1 MPKPFYALY
10 AAFLGDIVGASRE
23 FAANNTDDYN
33 FDLFYDEILE
43 PNTREKLKYP
53 NKFTDDSIL
62 TMAVAKGL
70 RESRGKSDAEIEMA
84 IAENIHYYGR
94 MYRGKFPGSFGTSF
108 GKWLKN
114 TKIERPAR
122 GSWGDGALMRVS
134 SAGWAFSSL
143 KDTIHAADLTAK
155 FTHDHVDSRRGA
167 QAIAAAMH
175 LARAGVDKQNIK
187 LYLETQFGLDLS
199 KTVKEFHDYNYNS
212 MPHKGYYQTEG
223 SLNAGPMALAAFFE
237 SDNYEDCIRKVVA
250 MGGDSDT
257 LGAIAGGLAGAYY
270 GMPKWLEEECEDR
283 LDDTLKAESKAFQE
297 HIESVDTEPQMDEIE
312 IALAKA
318 RLERHVLQQYNA
330 NNSYSPA
337 QDPEYLNLL
346 AEMEAT
352 RLFCEE
358 VNKARTNNDSLSE
371 QTLLDNKKDFMAQ
384 LTEKLK
390 DSPELKDEHGK
401 MTECPV
407 VTENV
412 DDCDFDRRYKNAK
425 KLFPDQRVV
434 MAHEKIRDK
443 IIEDNSAIRDLLA
456 AGIKER
462 RAQTEQ
468 KAQITEQVKALMQQS
483 ATADDGVAKTEE
495 YYYGI
500 MDGMLGKGGEI
511 ENNEALAG
519 MSDRLQDVMKDLRNM
534 KERTDLYDPNKLS
547 VNVLRKLNTL
557 SNELTLEA
565 VAQNNDAALQKIA
578 FVNRL
583 ADAVKGWRAAPE
595 GKRISPLEYELQNK
609 APQYVSSSKTGE
621 ITINDLVGRVSALS
635 GSATHF
641 YKDMLSAIK
650 KQGDLSALK
659 NNSDKLKACEALAA
673 AAEGYLKHKAPYGSV
688 KGLNLKEKGRVQFA
702 KDLKKFAKKAKEAII
717 NKVAESKREKKDYLS
732 MSDFHAKCDNL
743 VEKYN
748 QLNAIEN
755 KTPDQL
761 KAAEAIKNEIMNPD
775 KAKFNFAEEYKNI
788 LKISDSYSKNHDMQA
803 ACASML
809 TGSVSAYM
817 DIYLKLHN
825 ESAEV
830 PAEDKFAALGITAD
844 ESKKASEIIKN
855 GKNVMEDYTKQKQQ
869 DNATKTAAPVNAEK
883 TVTAAANV
891 K

>member
-1 MPKPFYALY
+1 MPKHFYALY
-10 AAFLGDIVGASRE
+10 AAYLGDIVGAPRE
-23 FAANNTDDYN
+23 FGANNTDDYN
-33 FDLFYDEILE
+33 FDLFYDEILD
-43 PNTREKLKYP
+43 PNTRDVLKYP

-70 RESRGKSDAEIEMA
+70 RESRGKSDDEIEMA

-94 MYRGKFPGSFGTSF
+94 MYKGKFPGAFGNDFSN
-108 GKWLKN
+108 WLKKE
-114 TKIERPAR
+114 KIERPAR

-134 SAGWAFSSL
+134 SAGWAYSSL

-155 FTHDHVDSRRGA
+155 FTHDQVDSRRGA

-199 KTVKEFHDYNYNS
+199 KTVKEFHDYNYKG

-283 LDDTLKAESKAFQE
+283 LDNTLKAETKAFQE
-297 HIESVDTEPQMDEIE
+297 HIESLDTEPKMDEIE

-318 RLERHVLQQYNA
+318 KLEQHVLQQYNS

-346 AEMEAT
+346 AQMEAT
-352 RLFCEE
+352 RLFHEE
-358 VNKARTNNDSLSE
+358 VNKARTNNDSLTE
-371 QTLLDNKKDFMAQ
+371 QTLLDNKKDLLAQ

-390 DSPELKDEHGK
+390 DAPELKDEHGK
-401 MTECPV
+401 MAECPV
-407 VTENV
+407 VTEDV
-412 DDCDFDRRYKNAK
+412 SDCDFNKRYKNTK

-434 MAHEKIRDK
+434 VVHEKIRDR

-456 AGIKER
+456 ESIKER
-462 RAQTEQ
+462 KAQTEQ
-468 KAQITEQVKALMQQS
+468 KVQITEQVKALMQQT
-483 ATADDGVAKTEE
+483 ATADDGSTKTEE
-495 YYYGI
+495 FYYGI

-519 MSDRLQDVMKDLRNM
+519 MADRLQDVMNDLRNM
-534 KERTDLYDPNKLS
+534 KERTDIYDPNKLS

-565 VAQNNDAALQKIA
+565 VAQNSDAALQKIA

-583 ADAVKGWRAAPE
+583 TDAVKGWRAAPE
-595 GKRISPLEYELQNK
+595 GKRISPLEYELQNQ
-609 APQYVSSSKTGE
+609 APQYVSSSQTGE
-621 ITINDLVGRVSALS
+621 ISLNDLIGRVPDLS
-635 GSATHF
+635 GRASHF

-650 KQGDLSALK
+650 NHGDLSALK
-659 NNSDKLKACEALAA
+659 KNSDKLKACEALAA

-688 KGLNLKEKGRVQFA
+688 KGLTLKEKGRVLFA
-702 KDLKKFAKKAKEAII
+702 KNLKKFAKKAKEAII
-717 NKVAESKREKKDYLS
+717 TKAAEAKKEKNNYIS
-732 MSDFHAKCDNL
+732 MSNFHAKCDNL

-748 QLNAIEN
+748 RLNAIEN
-755 KTPDQL
+755 KTPEQQQ
-761 KAAEAIKNEIMNPD
+761 AAEAIKNEIMNPD
-775 KAKFNFAEEYKNI
+775 KAQLNFAEEYRNI
-788 LKISDSYSKNHDMQA
+788 LKISDSYPKDHDMQA
-803 ACASML
+803 ACATML
-809 TGSVSAYM
+809 AGSVSAYM
-817 DIYLKLHN
+817 DIYFKLHN
-825 ESAEV
+825 ESAEA
-830 PAEDKFAALGITAD
+830 PAADKFAALGITAD
-844 ESKKASEIIKN
+844 ESKKAADISKI
-855 GKNVMEDYTKQKQQ
+855 GKKVMDEYTKQKQP
-869 DNATKTAAPVNAEK
+869 DNATKTVEPVNAEK
-883 TVTAAANV
+883 TVAAAAGV
-891 K
+891 